1 MPRSAATGLRF
12 AQCGFHLYT
21 RQAIPE
27 GAKEGAATTMAAVTR
42 KRNPETSQARILE
55 AAEQEFAEHGYEGA
69 RIDKIVKRAGVSKNL
84 AYHYFGGKEDLF
96 LVVMERMYER
106 MREHHAD
113 LQIQGLPPIEGME
126 RLIRHTFE
134 HFLEF
139 PEVISLLNSEN
150 LCKAEHVR
158 NSEKLPRL
166 YSTLT
171 NVIKEL
177 LGRGERAGVFRKGVD
192 PQELYI
198 TIAALGYFYLSNQ
211 HTLGA
216 IFQTNLANPERV
228 EARADHIVSV
238 VLGFLR
244 PTPE

>member
-1 MPRSAATGLRF
+1 VILQDT
-12 AQCGFHLYT
+12 
-21 RQAIPE
+21 
-27 GAKEGAATTMAAVTR
+27 KEGAATIMASATR
-42 KRNPETSQARILE
+42 KRDPETSQARILE
-55 AAEQEFAEHGYEGA
+55 AAKQEFAEHGYEGA
-69 RIDKIVKRAGVSKNL
+69 RIDKIVQRAGVSKNL

-113 LQIQGLPPIEGME
+113 LQIQGLPPAEGME
-126 RLIRHTFE
+126 RLVRHTFE
-134 HFLEF
+134 HFLEH

-150 LCKAEHVR
+150 LCRAEHVR

-177 LGRGERAGVFRKGVD
+177 LRRGEEAGVFRKGVD

-211 HTLGA
+211 YTLGA
-216 IFQTNLANPERV
+216 IFQTDLSDPERV
-228 EARADHIVSV
+228 EARADHSVSV
-238 VLGFLR
+238 ILDFLR
-244 PTPE
+244 PK